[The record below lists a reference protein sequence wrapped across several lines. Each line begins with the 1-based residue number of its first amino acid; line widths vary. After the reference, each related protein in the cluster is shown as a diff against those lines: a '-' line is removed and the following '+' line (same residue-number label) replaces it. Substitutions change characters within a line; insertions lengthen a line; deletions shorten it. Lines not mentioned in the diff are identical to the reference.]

1 MPISTVWTLNYVQQ
15 CYVKWF
21 WTISSLGAPV
31 IKCSAFGVRRSA
43 KYPCR
48 LKTPNNL
55 FLLIAKNLNSQ
66 GVFCLHI
73 VSQLLRRAPKFP
85 PGRSKEMHWGYYPVY
100 SWYFKSKHILFPFCC
115 NVWASNPVQT
125 RLFFVSCDRERH
137 RSPSPPSR
145 PPSLSITSKP
155 FILRLPKL
163 HTIMYSSFP
172 TSWHINLLTDFIL
185 LNLLAE
191 SKFPSK

>member
-55 FLLIAKNLNSQ
+55 FPLIAKNLNSQ

-100 SWYFKSKHILFPFCC
+100 SWYFKSKHILFPRFAAIYEL
-115 NVWASNPVQT
+115 VTLFSPGFFLFPVT
-125 RLFFVSCDRERH
+125 GRGIGAL
-137 RSPSPPSR
+137 PP
-145 PPSLSITSKP
+145 PPAPLPSL
-155 FILRLPKL
+155 
-163 HTIMYSSFP
+163 
-172 TSWHINLLTDFIL
+172 
-185 LNLLAE
+185 
-191 SKFPSK
+191 